1 MSWAGLRFEGD
12 VLRER
17 LELSAV
23 MEKTRFGRDEIPNPA
38 AGEDLSSLQRLVG
51 SAVDAMRELL
61 RDARKKFDADV
72 RPELDRQLE
81 RLASFRDARN
91 SQLELRF
98 EKMSH
103 VRDAEKR
110 KVADLYEQYQ
120 KWIRDTLETEDQ
132 PSIRVTAIFTGKGGK

>member
-1 MSWAGLRFEGD
+1 
-12 VLRER
+12 
-17 LELSAV
+17 

-38 AGEDLSSLQRLVG
+38 AGGDLSALQRLVG
-51 SAVDAMRELL
+51 PAVDAMREELKQA
-61 RDARKKFDADV
+61 RRAFDDAV

-91 SQLELRF
+91 LQLELRF

-110 KVADLYEQYQ
+110 KVADLYEQYK
-120 KWIRDTLETEDQ
+120 KWIRNTLETEDH